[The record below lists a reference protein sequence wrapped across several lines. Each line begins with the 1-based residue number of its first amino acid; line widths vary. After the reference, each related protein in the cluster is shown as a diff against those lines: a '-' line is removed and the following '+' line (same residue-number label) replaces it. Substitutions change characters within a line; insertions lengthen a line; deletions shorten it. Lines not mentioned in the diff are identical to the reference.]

1 MQRALSFDA
10 SPPLHVPLRF
20 MLTAPL
26 FALLATLVL
35 LWAGPSALGSRWNG
49 TVLALTHLFTIGVLA
64 NVMAGAMLQIL
75 PVATGTQALATQLTA
90 TVVHTLL
97 NLGTL
102 ILAAAFLWVAPS
114 LFGAAVLVLGLGLGW
129 LAIAVIGGVW
139 VHRKTALPGS
149 PTILLALRLS
159 LISLLAT
166 VVLGATLAGSM
177 ALALPLP
184 RMLTDLHASWALLGW
199 VGLLI
204 IGISF
209 QVIPM
214 FQVTE
219 RYPRL
224 ITRWLALA
232 IFIVLGLLTTNT
244 LTSWANQQE
253 AQWFIGTAALAGYM
267 VYAGVTFDLLR
278 GRKRPEPDTT
288 TLFWR
293 TALVSIALCFPI
305 WLLHIL
311 RVGDFSVLLG
321 VLFIVGFA
329 WSAVNGMLYK
339 ILPFLFWY
347 NTQRDLDVA
356 LPVVPKVKHFI
367 PDALA
372 RPQVYAHRL
381 AVALLALA
389 AVLPATFTHLAALS
403 LAVSIIW
410 LMKNIWQ
417 GLSLYREAGR
427 EILAELA
434 RRAESQRA

>member
-10 SPPLHVPLRF
+10 SPRLHVPLRF

-26 FALLATLVL
+26 FALLAAAVL

-49 TVLALTHLFTIGVLA
+49 TVLALTHLFVIGVLA

-75 PVATGTQALATQLTA
+75 PVATGTRALATPLTA
-90 TVVHTLL
+90 TAVHVLI

-102 ILAAAFLWVAPS
+102 ILAGAFLFVTPS
-114 LFGAAVLVLGLGLGW
+114 LFGMAVVLLGLGLGW
-129 LAIAVIGGVW
+129 LAVAVIGGIW
-139 VHRKTALPGS
+139 AHRKTMLPGA
-149 PTILLALRLS
+149 PTIVLAVRLS
-159 LISLLAT
+159 LVSLLVT
-166 VVLGATLAGSM
+166 ILLGATLAGSM
-177 ALALPLP
+177 AMALPLP
-184 RMLTDLHASWALLGW
+184 RMLTDLHAGWGLLGW

-219 RYPRL
+219 RYPRH

-232 IFIVLGLLTTNT
+232 IFIVLGILTANT
-244 LTSWANQQE
+244 LTTWTSQQE
-253 AQWFIGTAALAGYM
+253 AQWFIGTAALAGYL

-278 GRKRPEPDTT
+278 GRKRPAPDTT

-293 TALVSIALCFPI
+293 TALVSVALCLPV
-305 WLLHIL
+305 WLAHIM

-321 VLFIVGFA
+321 VLFIAGFA

-339 ILPFLFWY
+339 ILPFLLWY

-356 LPVVPKVKHFI
+356 LPMVPKVKHFI
-367 PDALA
+367 PDDLA
-372 RPQVYAHRL
+372 RPQVHAHRV

-389 AVLPATFTHLAALS
+389 AIVPATFTHVAALA
-403 LAVSIIW
+403 LAVSVVW

-417 GLSLYREAGR
+417 GLALYTSAGK
-427 EILAELA
+427 EIRAELT
-434 RRAESQRA
+434 RRAG